1 MENFKEFKIT
11 GIWKDFLRNDTGQK
25 AKCKICC
32 KVIKCTGGSTKGLH
46 VHMQTMHGGKKKE
59 QEGRVEEAQ
68 VSEGNLSQPSSSK
81 GPAPKKAKITS
92 FFPPKE
98 DLSLDAT
105 LGRMCSRDGIPFN
118 LFCTSND
125 LRQLLGAKGFKDLP
139 TSPNGV
145 RNRVMVHCR
154 KIMGVIKSELK
165 ESVGLNKRFTLTLD
179 EYTSLRNRRYMS
191 VNVHCGKDTW
201 GLGVIRCHGSM
212 PAEKCVEV
220 LNEKLR
226 TFDIDLHRHIVCVC
240 TDGAS
245 VMKKFGRLIPCMQ
258 QLCMAHGLHLAVM
271 DALYDKRATAAV
283 PQPCQGDDESS
294 ADETDDEGEVN
305 DYEKAEHFETSVE
318 GQRMEVSGAIGKTI
332 SNVRKIVR
340 WFKKSPVRNE
350 CLQKHVVDELGSER
364 TLMLDCRTR
373 WNSLLIMIERFW
385 ELKTAVRKA
394 LIDIQATSGSVVGM
408 LTSDEL
414 SSVHDLISA
423 LNVLKVGTEML
434 CRRDAN
440 LITSDVTLSFIL
452 TQLRS
457 QTSPIAVKLLECV
470 RRRVLERRTIAAS
483 VLQHLHQGH
492 GSSSDPDLPVAG
504 TKEVSKTVV
513 ELVSRLSQKD
523 VTDATQVPAEVTD
536 SDLED
541 EQSGVLPVSDSA
553 ALRATLEQSLREV
566 IDKSEPEGGEVTERR
581 LQNMVKQELANLAYT
596 GRGFYT
602 GQAYQWLKTVVPTSV
617 EAERV
622 FSAVGNVVTKVRT
635 RLNDETINALV
646 FLKTYYSC
654 RG

>member
-11 GIWKDFLRNDTGQK
+11 GIWKDFLRNDTGQR
-25 AKCKICC
+25 AKCKICY

-46 VHMQTMHGGKKKE
+46 VHIQTMHGGRGKE
-59 QEGRVEEAQ
+59 QESLAEEVQADQ
-68 VSEGNLSQPSSSK
+68 ASQPSSSA
-81 GPAPKKAKITS
+81 GPAPKKIRIDS
-92 FFPPKE
+92 FFPKKDE
-98 DLSLDAT
+98 SSLDAT
-105 LGRMCSRDGIPFN
+105 LGRMCSRDGISFN

-125 LRQLLGAKGFKDLP
+125 LRQLLSAKGFKDVP
-139 TSPNGV
+139 TSPNGIK
-145 RNRVMVHCR
+145 NRVMAHCR
-154 KIMGVIKSELK
+154 KIMGVVKSELK
-165 ESVGLNKRFTLTLD
+165 DNVGLNKRFTLTLD

-191 VNVHCGKDTW
+191 VNVHCGADTW

-220 LNEKLR
+220 LDEKLR
-226 TFDIDLHRHIVCVC
+226 TFDIDLNRHIVCVC

-271 DALYDKRATAAV
+271 DALYEKRVSTEALRAY
-283 PQPCQGDDESS
+283 QGDDKSS
-294 ADETDDEGEVN
+294 AEETDDEGEV
-305 DYEKAEHFETSVE
+305 DDHEAVEHFEASVE
-318 GQRMEVSGAIGKTI
+318 GQRMEVSGTIGETI
-332 SNVRKIVR
+332 SKVRKIVR

-350 CLQKHVVDELGSER
+350 CLQKHVGDELGSER
-364 TLMLDCRTR
+364 TMMLDCRTR

-394 LIDIQATSGSVVGM
+394 LIDIQATSGSAVDM
-408 LTSDEL
+408 LTNDEL
-414 SSVHDLISA
+414 SSLRDLISA

-440 LITSDVTLSFIL
+440 LLTSDVTMSFIL

-457 QTSPIAVKLLECV
+457 QTSPTAARLLECV
-470 RRRVLERRTIAAS
+470 RKRVLERRTIAAS

-492 GSSSDPDLPVAG
+492 GSSSDPDLPFAG
-504 TKEVSKTVV
+504 AKDVSKIVV
-513 ELVSRLSQKD
+513 ELVSRLSSKEA
-523 VTDATQVPAEVTD
+523 TGATQGPTELSD
-536 SDLED
+536 SDD
-541 EQSGVLPVSDSA
+541 NDGPSGSLPVSGSD
-553 ALRATLEQSLREV
+553 ALKATLEQSLREV
-566 IDKSEPEGGEVTERR
+566 INKVEPEGGEVTERR

-622 FSAVGNVVTKVRT
+622 FSSVGNVVTKLRT
-635 RLNDETINALV
+635 RLNDETVNALV

-654 RG
+654 RT